1 VAFGECLF
9 NAGPVDAA
17 LVNADPTTAR
27 RLGRECINHLNSLVP
42 RGSTQAFFRNA
53 GLFYQSDAAGQA
65 EYMLGDYVAS
75 ERTLRAAQDA
85 RKGWPTNNNSDRRDQ
100 AEVSTWLAMAVA
112 RQGRLAES
120 ANVIAPLVKLHRGLA
135 ARNHDDQWQRVELAA
150 ALYAQALSDKP
161 HRAALLKES
170 ATLVARVPA
179 EMRELHSVRLWRERI
194 RKEQLAP
201 AVAMAR
207 EAADRGAE

>member
-1 VAFGECLF
+1 
-9 NAGPVDAA
+9 
-17 LVNADPTTAR
+17 
-27 RLGRECINHLNSLVP
+27 
-42 RGSTQAFFRNA
+42 
-53 GLFYQSDAAGQA
+53 
-65 EYMLGDYVAS
+65 
-75 ERTLRAAQDA
+75 
-85 RKGWPTNNNSDRRDQ
+85 
-100 AEVSTWLAMAVA
+100 
-112 RQGRLAES
+112 
-120 ANVIAPLVKLHRGLA
+120 VKLHRGLA

-161 HRAALLKES
+161 HRVALLKES

-207 EAADRGAE
+207 EAADRGAG